1 VLKYFAEFA
10 KYVKITGFRN
20 VGIED
25 AEEFVRSVLKET
37 PHDVWVQ
44 FFDADLVASWQ
55 HLYFALLN
63 ALLAFRGERNISRS
77 VAMEAMLYASAQR
90 QIRKA
95 IQRIGVKRASANL
108 AVVII
113 GESVDSVKA
122 FFSKLSKCAGVE
134 IDEAVLDVSVE
145 KMQDIRLTFGIT
157 EKELETVTGKDAT
170 ERLVNLVIER
180 VALLSTQL

>member
-25 AEEFVRSVLKET
+25 AEEFVRTVLKET

-55 HLYFALLN
+55 HLYFAVLN

-95 IQRIGVKRASANL
+95 IQRIGVKRASANC
-108 AVVII
+108 
-113 GESVDSVKA
+113 GGGD
-122 FFSKLSKCAGVE
+122 
-134 IDEAVLDVSVE
+134 
-145 KMQDIRLTFGIT
+145 
-157 EKELETVTGKDAT
+157 
-170 ERLVNLVIER
+170 NW
-180 VALLSTQL
+180 